1 MKVTTIVIILV
12 ALAGCVSDEFI
23 AKAKMIP
30 KRDPQLAYRCEID
43 PYKPECSVN

>member
-1 MKVTTIVIILV
+1 MKAAIIVIILT

-23 AKAKMIP
+23 KKTKMIP
-30 KRDPQLAYRCEID
+30 KWDPQLAYRCEID